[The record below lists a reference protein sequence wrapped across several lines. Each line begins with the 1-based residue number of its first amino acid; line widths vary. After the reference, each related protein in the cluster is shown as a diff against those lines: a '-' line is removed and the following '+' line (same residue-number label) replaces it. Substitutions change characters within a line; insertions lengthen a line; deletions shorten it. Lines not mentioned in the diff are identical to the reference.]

1 MFMQEITHLMDM
13 FALSS
18 KDAMQED
25 QGASFICKYKMNL
38 LPKVARTKVKWQVIP
53 EDKDKRQ

>member
-38 LPKVARTKVKWQVIP
+38 LPKVARTKVK
-53 EDKDKRQ
+53 